1 MLVVALFAEVSG
13 DGSPDRTHLHLLTR
27 SLVHSHDH
35 MVKTQ
40 SLHSAMGV
48 VPRFYA

>member
-1 MLVVALFAEVSG
+1 MLVVALFAEVSSG
-13 DGSPDRTHLHLLTR
+13 DSSDRKHLQFLAR

-35 MVKTQ
+35 MVKAQ